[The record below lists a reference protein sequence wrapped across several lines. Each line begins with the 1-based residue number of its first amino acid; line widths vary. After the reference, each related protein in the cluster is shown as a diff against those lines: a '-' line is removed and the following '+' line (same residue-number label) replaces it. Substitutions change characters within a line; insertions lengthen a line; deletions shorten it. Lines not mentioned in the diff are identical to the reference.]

1 MWQEVDSETNSGY
14 LFGIATNSN
23 FTGIVPKP
31 FVSGE
36 ATLNFQMSAFS
47 YLIIR
52 H

>member
-23 FTGIVPKP
+23 FTGIVPEL

-36 ATLNFQMSAFS
+36 ATLK
-47 YLIIR
+47 L
-52 H
+52 